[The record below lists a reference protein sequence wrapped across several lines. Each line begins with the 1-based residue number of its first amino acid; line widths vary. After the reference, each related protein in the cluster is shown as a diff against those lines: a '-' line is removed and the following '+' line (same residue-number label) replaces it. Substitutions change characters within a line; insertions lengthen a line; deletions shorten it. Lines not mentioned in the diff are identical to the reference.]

1 MHRTR
6 ISHAIAGLLALV
18 LAPSLHARGQF
29 WDFLGSAQVDGSQD
43 HGRIQIARRDQS
55 FRSIQLRVSGE
66 AIFFDRLVLHFSD
79 GTSQESI
86 VSGRLLGG
94 SNYVIEL
101 PGGRTLE
108 SVELRY
114 FKEPWA
120 HTPKVSV
127 YGVLSPHADGEAIA
141 QAH

>member
-1 MHRTR
+1 MAT
-6 ISHAIAGLLALV
+6 SV
-18 LAPSLHARGQF
+18 LARGQF
-29 WDFLGSAQVDGSQD
+29 SDFLDYAQVDSRQD
-43 HGRIQIARRDQS
+43 HGRIQITRRHVHS
-55 FRSIQLRVSGE
+55 RTIRLRVSGE
-66 AIFFDRLVLHFSD
+66 AIFFDRLVLHFGD

-86 VSGRLLGG
+86 VSGRLLEG

-127 YGVLSPHADGEAIA
+127 YGVLSPHADGEAIT